1 MLSQIQHFHL
11 NYVGMHIVKTPHT
24 MNIMFN
30 HQWSHHLRL
39 WKIGQLKFCFEENQL
54 TLMIIRK
61 YPNVLFALVHH
72 FGLLQLTW
80 THKDISC
87 IRTSLVIISSFI
99 FIEWMIERLH
109 DDIYQYHIA
118 KGKHNMM
125 IDHLLGSWR

>member
-11 NYVGMHIVKTPHT
+11 NYAGMHIVKTPHT

-30 HQWSHHLRL
+30 HQRSHHLRL

-72 FGLLQLTW
+72 FGLLQPTW

-87 IRTSLVIISSFI
+87 IRTSLVKNFMIFLWLNAWLNHAMMTFINIILLKENI
-99 FIEWMIERLH
+99 TCWLI
-109 DDIYQYHIA
+109 IY
-118 KGKHNMM
+118 
-125 IDHLLGSWR
+125 